1 MLDPELTHVT
11 VMTPRGIGAIASCL
25 VFGPDAFRA
34 VNDCFSPRREKPL
47 SVVDQG
53 RVLFGDWQGAEELL
67 VCVRD
72 EKSIE
77 VHCHGGMAA
86 VTAII
91 TSLVAVGCQQCESEQ
106 LHELLEPDPLAR
118 LAGQLLPAAPTA
130 RTAGLL
136 LEQYRG
142 GLAGTLQQI
151 LQDLERGEASAALSQ
166 LDQLCEF
173 SDLGRHLIRP
183 WRVCLAGAPNVGKSS
198 LLNALVGYQRAIVNE
213 QAGTTRDQVTV
224 ITVVDGWPLE
234 LVDTAGLCDSD
245 QPLEQAGMEL
255 TRACIESVDVV
266 LLVVDAS
273 QPGSV
278 NCLPSGQLEDP
289 LLVLNKWDLVDA
301 AAVAGPDRFEN
312 SDPGEDH
319 DGVRVSA
326 TCGWGIE
333 RLLDRL
339 SRRLVPSPPV
349 DGQQVPC
356 GDKLIDA
363 ISQAARAVASGET
376 ESASR
381 LLKHWTSLAP
391 GGNV

>member
-1 MLDPELTHVT
+1 
-11 VMTPRGIGAIASCL
+11 
-25 VFGPDAFRA
+25 
-34 VNDCFSPRREKPL
+34 
-47 SVVDQG
+47 
-53 RVLFGDWQGAEELL
+53 
-67 VCVRD
+67 
-72 EKSIE
+72 
-77 VHCHGGMAA
+77 
-86 VTAII
+86 
-91 TSLVAVGCQQCESEQ
+91 
-106 LHELLEPDPLAR
+106 
-118 LAGQLLPAAPTA
+118 
-130 RTAGLL
+130 
-136 LEQYRG
+136 
-142 GLAGTLQQI
+142 
-151 LQDLERGEASAALSQ
+151 
-166 LDQLCEF
+166 
-173 SDLGRHLIRP
+173 
-183 WRVCLAGAPNVGKSS
+183 
-198 LLNALVGYQRAIVNE
+198 
-213 QAGTTRDQVTV
+213 
-224 ITVVDGWPLE
+224 
-234 LVDTAGLCDSD
+234 

-266 LLVVDAS
+266 FLVIDAS

-356 GDKLIDA
+356 GDELIDA
-363 ISQAARAVASGET
+363 ISQAARAVACGET

-381 LLKHWTSLAP
+381 LLKYWTSLAP
-391 GGNV
+391 